1 MMFLFL
7 IGFLIPVIAYTEET
21 AESIP
26 QLSSEQIAHLEQLM
40 DSYPVE
46 DLLDTKIVFQPFP
59 FEKGPDG
66 WTITKI
72 LSEEEL
78 LEKLVFLSC
87 DNKKN
92 IILTLHVPTLLKEL
106 TLHEKFIMTTQNIES
121 ASEQE
126 KKRIGEVQN
135 RIMRL
140 NYASSL
146 EYKTTYLQKLKL
158 SKDELEIIDYYH
170 NVRFS
175 MEATRLLHTMLEK
188 ELAEQGNALQ
198 KSIFENIA
206 RVTNEAAINP
216 LKTDLIEALKKNQ
229 KA

>member
-7 IGFLIPVIAYTEET
+7 IGLLIPAIAYTEET
-21 AESIP
+21 TASIP
-26 QLSSEQIAHLEQLM
+26 QLSSEQIAHIEQLM

-46 DLLDTKIVFQPFP
+46 DLLDTKIVFQPLP

-87 DNKKN
+87 DNKKER
-92 IILTLHVPTLLKEL
+92 ILALHVPTLLKEL
-106 TLHEKFIMTTQNIES
+106 TLHEKFLMTTQSIES

-126 KKRIGEVQN
+126 KKRISEVQD
-135 RIMRL
+135 RIMRI
-140 NYASSL
+140 NYAASL
-146 EYKTTYLQKLKL
+146 EYKSSYLQGLKL
-158 SKDELEIIDYYH
+158 SKDELEIMDYYH
-170 NVRFS
+170 NIRFS

-188 ELAEQGNALQ
+188 DLAEQGNALQ

-206 RVTNEAAINP
+206 RVTNETAINP
-216 LKTDLIEALKKNQ
+216 FKTHLVEVLKKNQ